1 MKFKPLLFALIALGS
16 QQAVAQVL
24 VGPVVGGNY
33 SWASF
38 ADKDLKDTYKT
49 SGVFG
54 FHAGGQLS
62 FRVKKRFF
70 LHTQVVYS
78 TKGRKLTADDG
89 GQFASSVKYNF
100 IEMPI
105 VYSIDFKVKTNNSRE
120 FKYFLGVGP
129 NISYWLGGN
138 GSITDGYLKESNI
151 DKLHYKIAFKSD
163 DEPQSDNEMMVTEP
177 NRFQLGLNAAA
188 GLVFEPA
195 DRQRVMVTFRYELG
209 HTNLARSAGTLNQ
222 TFYQDPLQS
231 RNQGFRLSV
240 AYLYDLKTADRNK
253 GKSTIDKR
261 RPK

>member
-1 MKFKPLLFALIALGS
+1 MKFKPLLFILFALFS

-33 SWASF
+33 SWAAF
-38 ADKDLKDTYKT
+38 ANKDLKDTYKT
-49 SGVFG
+49 GGVFG

-70 LHTQVVYS
+70 LHTQLVYS
-78 TKGRKLTADDG
+78 TKGRTLKSNYEQ
-89 GQFASSVKYNF
+89 QFSFSAKYNF

-129 NISYWLGGN
+129 NISYWLGGK
-138 GSITDGYLKESNI
+138 GSISDGNLKENNI
-151 DKLHYKIAFKSD
+151 DKLDYKIAFKSA
-163 DEPQSDNEMMVTEP
+163 DEPQADNEMVVTEP
-177 NRFQLGLNAAA
+177 NRFQLGLNIAA

-195 DRQRVMVTFRYELG
+195 DRQRVMLTLRYELG
-209 HTNLARSAGTLNQ
+209 HTNLAKSTGTVNQ
-222 TFYQDPLQS
+222 TYFQDPLQS
-231 RNQGFRLSV
+231 RNQGFRVSI
-240 AYLYDLKTADRNK
+240 AYLYDLKTADRNR

-261 RPK
+261 KPK